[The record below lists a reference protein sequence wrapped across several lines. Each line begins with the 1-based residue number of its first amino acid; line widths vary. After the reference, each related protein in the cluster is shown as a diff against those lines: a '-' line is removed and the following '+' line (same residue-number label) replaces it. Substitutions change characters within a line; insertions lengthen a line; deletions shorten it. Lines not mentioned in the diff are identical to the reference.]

1 MRKLAVL
8 GIVVALIGTA
18 LSSSASDGYTYQT
31 VGAPAQASSGL
42 TITLDSAQLIEKTGS
57 FQLRIVYTQKN
68 NTSDKKLDEGRF
80 KLFFTDGTSE
90 PQYGFF
96 NSLFP
101 GDVIAGRTYTWE
113 WVKGKEP
120 WLIEWDAGF
129 STNKPTTNGLK
140 WKIGSSYPT
149 SSPSQTA
156 TPSPSPSSSPTPTR
170 SPRPSTS
177 PTPTPLPSKS
187 DTPAVASPSYKLLWK
202 GKKLSVTVSNAPVPS
217 TLSLK
222 IGEKSYKS
230 KASKAPNFT
239 YSVSVNP
246 STVMTISL
254 NGQQMD
260 LIATPEFDQNCQDIW
275 KMFDGG
281 LTPNSA
287 QKNKGAK
294 LKKTPTVH
302 FVGAVSNSDLDKDRD
317 GLVCER

>member
-1 MRKLAVL
+1 MRKLAAL
-8 GIVVALIGTA
+8 GIVVALLGTA

-31 VGAPAQASSGL
+31 VGAPTQASSGL

-68 NTSDKKLDEGRF
+68 NTSDKKVDEGRF
-80 KLFFTDGTSE
+80 KLFFIDGTSE

-129 STNKPTTNGLK
+129 STTKPTTNGLK

-149 SSPSQTA
+149 STPSQTA
-156 TPSPSPSSSPTPTR
+156 TPSPSPSTSPTPTR
-170 SPRPSTS
+170 SPSPSPP
-177 PTPTPLPSKS
+177 PTPNRSPSES
-187 DTPAVASPSYKLLWK
+187 DAPAVASPSYKLLWK

-302 FVGAVSNSDLDKDRD
+302 FVGAVSNSALDKDRD

>member
-1 MRKLAVL
+1 MRKLAAL
-8 GIVVALIGTA
+8 GIVVALLGTA

-31 VGAPAQASSGL
+31 VGAPAQAASGL

-57 FQLRIVYTQKN
+57 IQLRIVYTQRN
-68 NTSDKKLDEGRF
+68 NTSDKKLDEGSFR
-80 KLFFTDGTSE
+80 LFFTDGTSE
-90 PQYGFF
+90 SQYGFF

-101 GDVIAGRTYTWE
+101 SDVIAGRTYKWE

-120 WLIEWDAGF
+120 WLIEWEAGLW
-129 STNKPTTNGLK
+129 PTTNGLK

-149 SSPSQTA
+149 STPSQTA
-156 TPSPSPSSSPTPTR
+156 TP

-177 PTPTPLPSKS
+177 PTPTPSPRPSTS
-187 DTPAVASPSYKLLWK
+187 PTPTPSPRPAVASPSYKLLWK

-222 IGEKSYKS
+222 IGEKSYTS
-230 KASKAPNFT
+230 KASEAPNFT

-254 NGQQMD
+254 NGQRMD

-275 KMFDGG
+275 NMFDGG

-302 FVGAVSNSDLDKDRD
+302 FVGAVSNSALDKDGD

>member
-1 MRKLAVL
+1 MRKLAAL
-8 GIVVALIGTA
+8 GIVVALLGTA

-68 NTSDKKLDEGRF
+68 NTSDKKLDEGSF

-101 GDVIAGRTYTWE
+101 GDAIAGRTYTWE

-129 STNKPTTNGLK
+129 LTSKPTTNGLK

-149 SSPSQTA
+149 STPSQTA
-156 TPSPSPSSSPTPTR
+156 TPSPSE
-170 SPRPSTS
+170 
-177 PTPTPLPSKS
+177 S
-187 DTPAVASPSYKLLWK
+187 DAPAVASPSYKLLWK

-246 STVMTISL
+246 STVMTILL
-254 NGQQMD
+254 NGQKMD
-260 LIATPEFDQNCQDIW
+260 LIGTPGFAQNCQDIW

-302 FVGAVSNSDLDKDRD
+302 FVGAVSNSVLDKDRD

>member
-1 MRKLAVL
+1 VRKLAAL
-8 GIVVALIGTA
+8 AIVVALLGTA

-80 KLFFTDGTSE
+80 KLFFTDGTTE
-90 PQYGFF
+90 PQYGFY

-101 GDVIAGRTYTWE
+101 GYVNVVRTYTCE

-120 WLIEWDAGF
+120 WLIEWEAGF
-129 STNKPTTNGLK
+129 FTNKNGLN

-149 SSPSQTA
+149 STPSQTA
-156 TPSPSPSSSPTPTR
+156 TPSPSPST

-177 PTPTPLPSKS
+177 PTPTPSPSES
-187 DTPAVASPSYKLLWK
+187 DAPAVASPSYKLLWK

-246 STVMTISL
+246 STLMTISL
-254 NGQQMD
+254 NGQRMD

-302 FVGAVSNSDLDKDRD
+302 FVGAVSNSSLDKDRD